1 MEKLLYDIVRDRNKG
16 FILKKVFSVLIPLL
30 LIAVFVFYQIQPA
43 DAAKT
48 AKKKG
53 VSQEFLTEY
62 TEKIDNLTKKI
73 YEREL
78 YTPEDA
84 KELIDLKLKLDE
96 QMDIMSEAT
105 FAPFYYKL
113 GNIFKMR
120 GNEKDAII
128 CYQTVLENFSD
139 TAYGPKSRA
148 ILTEM
153 GVEIKT
159 QTDDEAE
166 ESTEP

>member
-1 MEKLLYDIVRDRNKG
+1 MEKLLYDIFKDRNKG
-16 FILKKVFSVLIPLL
+16 FILKKLFSVLIPV
-30 LIAVFVFYQIQPA
+30 LIIVVFVFNQIQPA

-62 TEKIDNLTKKI
+62 TENIDNLTKKI

-84 KELIDLKLKLDE
+84 KQLIDLKLKLDE
-96 QMDIMSEAT
+96 QMDVMSEAT
-105 FAPFYYKL
+105 FAPLYFKL
-113 GNIFKMR
+113 GNIFRMR
-120 GNEKDAII
+120 GNDRDAII
-128 CYQTVLENFSD
+128 CYQTILENFSD
-139 TAYGPKSRA
+139 TAYGPKSKD

-159 QTDDEAE
+159 QGDEE
-166 ESTEP
+166 ETPQI